1 MKVVATLPPFV
12 ALQLLDE
19 LEAAGISAQSTDMAP
34 GVGIAA
40 YPGLLE
46 TTATVWVLEE
56 SDLADA
62 TRILEE
68 MRGREPDLS
77 ELDDDDVDEIDDP
90 ERPDESTIVARR
102 RNAYLLVLLLWTGPI
117 GVVVILVVFALLFG
131 GVG

>member
-68 MRGREPDLS
+68 MRCREPDLS
-77 ELDDDDVDEIDDP
+77 ELDDDADEIDDP
-90 ERPDESTIVARR
+90 ERPDESTIAVRR

>member
-77 ELDDDDVDEIDDP
+77 ELDDDADETDDP

-117 GVVVILVVFALLFG
+117 GVVVVLVVFALLFG

>member
-77 ELDDDDVDEIDDP
+77 ELDDDADETDDP